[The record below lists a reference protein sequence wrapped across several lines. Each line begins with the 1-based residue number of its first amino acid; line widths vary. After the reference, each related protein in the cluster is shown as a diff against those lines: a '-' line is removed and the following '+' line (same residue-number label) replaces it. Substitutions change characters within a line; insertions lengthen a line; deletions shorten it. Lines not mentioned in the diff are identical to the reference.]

1 VPRAR
6 SHTCCLS
13 ICRDGGS
20 GRALDS
26 PQGSPIEAQEVFS
39 VDSNETTQ
47 QEVRTLRKFCLL
59 KPDTVVAVKLD
70 QVDEKNE
77 QHFR

>member
-1 VPRAR
+1 MSRRAQVPDCRGSSHVPRAR

-47 QEVRTLRKFCLL
+47 QEVRTLRKFC
-59 KPDTVVAVKLD
+59 
-70 QVDEKNE
+70 
-77 QHFR
+77 